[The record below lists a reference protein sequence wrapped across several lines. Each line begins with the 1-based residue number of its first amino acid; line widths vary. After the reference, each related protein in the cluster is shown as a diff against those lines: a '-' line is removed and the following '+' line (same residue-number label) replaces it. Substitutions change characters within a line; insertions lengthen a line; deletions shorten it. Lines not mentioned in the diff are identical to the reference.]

1 MEDLGI
7 YTFVHSN
14 GDEID
19 IDLNTLLR
27 VGEDITSEFAAQAG
41 NYAYVATLAAEA
53 ELQEMLASH
62 DKDKTYSKLYIRKRR
77 DFEALGSKFT
87 EAVLN
92 SHVEID
98 SDYEEVVDRLLN
110 AKAQVQAMKAITRA
124 LEMKANMLI
133 SLGAHLRA
141 EYNQTDMHIGGEEK
155 LTQQVKAALETSRQ
169 YKRH

>member
-62 DKDKTYSKLYIRKRR
+62 DKDKTFSKLYIRKRR
-77 DFEALGSKFT
+77 DLEVIGTKFT

-155 LTQQVKAALETSRQ
+155 IAQQVKTALENSRR